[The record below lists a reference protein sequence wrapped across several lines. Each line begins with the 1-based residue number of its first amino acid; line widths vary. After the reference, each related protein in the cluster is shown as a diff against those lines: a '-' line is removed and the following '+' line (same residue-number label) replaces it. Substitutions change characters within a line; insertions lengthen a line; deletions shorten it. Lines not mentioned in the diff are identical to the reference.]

1 MGNLLSLE
9 NCQKY
14 PSCEYCGTFPT
25 DDNHVLLVHHK
36 GKLNGRYV
44 CTKCLNNPIYRRE
57 QYIIRKQENKTTV

>member
-36 GKLNGRYV
+36 GKLNGRSEQIEGSPTPNSYN
-44 CTKCLNNPIYRRE
+44 LYRLL
-57 QYIIRKQENKTTV
+57 KL